1 MKKLFI
7 AIGVVALFAAVLS
20 ASSSFAGDLPEYT
33 EGFILPC
40 GKTEYHTFLHEPTA
54 DELMTWE
61 AIFEAQD
68 CGGKTNASIIA
79 NP

>member
-20 ASSSFAGDLPEYT
+20 ASSSFAGNLPEYT

-40 GKTEYHTFLHEPTA
+40 GQTEYHTFLHEPTA
-54 DELMTWE
+54 DE
-61 AIFEAQD
+61 
-68 CGGKTNASIIA
+68 
-79 NP
+79 